1 MNQKDPLL
9 FITTVL
15 GSRPDDN
22 QRKIINAI
30 AKYNRVAV
38 SSCHSIGKTFTSAH
52 LALWFLF
59 CFPKSLVLT
68 TAPTTRQV
76 NFLLWGEIRS
86 AYKSSRVPLGG
97 DLKPM
102 SSLLEIY
109 PREWYALGFSSQPA
123 AKQKALSDAMEQQK
137 VFLQGWHGDYIFI
150 ILDEA
155 VGIDSD
161 IWTQMEGLLTSGIIV
176 KVLAIG
182 NPTTKNCIFYSLFSS
197 PSWHSISVKCYETS
211 NMIINDFT
219 TEEKLKRE
227 IEVLKSL
234 KEEER
239 LKRISSY
246 RRPIPY
252 ALSPSWVLE
261 KALEWGLQD
270 PRFQG
275 KAVGNFPEIDD
286 MSMITRAVVLRAM
299 QRTHVAKENGIR
311 YIGVDVA
318 RKGTNATVFT
328 ELTESEDSPYPVQ
341 TRLKILRDFDLMSI
355 TGQLINF
362 INFDWNEESLVV
374 CAIDATG
381 IGSGVY
387 DRLRELQR
395 SAQLSFRIKF
405 VEVHNG
411 ASVSSIQRGTAATEK
426 ERNEQ
431 RAFLNI
437 GALAYSD
444 LSEALKRGLRI
455 KEEKVY
461 LSQLTMRRYD
471 YKSTGKLFLES
482 KKDYERRLQVESP
495 DEADS
500 LVLANFARRFSVMGE
515 YLRKIIS

>member
-1 MNQKDPLL
+1 M
-9 FITTVL
+9 
-15 GSRPDDN
+15 
-22 QRKIINAI
+22 
-30 AKYNRVAV
+30 AV
-38 SSCHSIGKTFTSAH
+38 SSCHSIGKTFTSAR
-52 LALWFLF
+52 LALWFLL

-68 TAPTTRQV
+68 TAPTNRQV

-86 AYKSSRVPLGG
+86 AYKNATIPLGG
-97 DLKPM
+97 DLRPM

-137 VFLQGWHGDYIFI
+137 VILQGWHGDYIFI

-155 VGIDSD
+155 VGIESD
-161 IWTQMEGLLTSGIIV
+161 IWTQMEGLLTSGKIV

-182 NPTTKNCIFYSLFSS
+182 NPTTKNCIFHSLFSS
-197 PSWHSISVKCYETS
+197 PSWATLSIKCYDTP
-211 NMIINDFT
+211 NMVANNFH
-219 TEEKLKRE
+219 TEEA
-227 IEVLKSL
+227 L
-234 KEEER
+234 KEEVKKLQTLKEKER
-239 LKRISSY
+239 FDRIKNY
-246 RRPIPY
+246 QRPVSY

-275 KAVGNFPEIDD
+275 KAVGNFPDIDD
-286 MSMITRAVVLRAM
+286 MSMITRSIVEKAM
-299 QRTHVAKENGIR
+299 GRKQLAKENGVR

-328 ELTESEDSPYPVQ
+328 ELTDSSNSSYPVQ

-362 INFDWNEESLVV
+362 INFEWNEESLVI

-395 SAQLSFRIKF
+395 NAELSFRIKF
-405 VEVHNG
+405 IEVHNG
-411 ASVSSIQRGTAATEK
+411 ASVNSIQASRTPTEK
-426 ERNEQ
+426 EKNEQ

-444 LSEALKRGLRI
+444 LAEALKRGLRI
-455 KEEKVY
+455 KKEKVY

-482 KKDYERRLQVESP
+482 KKDYEQRLQVESP

-500 LVLANFARRFSVMGE
+500 LVLANFARRFNVLGE